1 MIARGGAARPARL
14 LWLFAVLLSGCSS
27 ARGPSAPGSPVLP
40 AAEPKSAPVV
50 APAPASPDAP
60 FEFPSSGPIRVGVLV
75 SAARAS
81 ISAPSGV
88 LVAMPG
94 RPRALELQRATFV
107 AGPASGG
114 PEWQIQVGSVTS
126 EDAAKQ
132 LARRAESV
140 VAPARVQ
147 WNAASSTYRVRV
159 GSFPSREVAL
169 EAARSLEA
177 KGLPGWVVDG
187 ESDRPALKSLRLLE
201 AREPIATARIRPA
214 RRGELLTVDGDRYR
228 GSLEVLPWR
237 DGLNVVNIVPLEG
250 YLRGVVP
257 KELSPDQFGELEA
270 LKAQAVAARTYAI
283 RNRGRYR
290 KRGYDICA
298 TPACQVYG
306 GREAERALSDRAVQE
321 TIGLVAFH
329 EGRPINALYT
339 STCGGSTEDGV
350 NLFPADP
357 APYLK
362 GVACAWE
369 ASGWGVVSS
378 SDEGPLTARGPALLA
393 ALGAL
398 SPGASLG
405 AEATRAEIVG
415 WSDALLGAVGL
426 RGCPVDTPTTFHR
439 ASFFRYLVARLCWS
453 ERAERMVLPQDYR
466 YLLPSG
472 DRSGWGDEAER
483 RAATWLVQEGLL
495 RPGAGDTLAP
505 GSPVLRAD
513 VVNLLAGIVDRLSP
527 TRVEAARFVSLR
539 DGVLR
544 LQPIREGDGEVGRAE
559 LEVPLA
565 PRVRLFRKIGVES
578 FAARELRLTPGEELR
593 LIRDD
598 GGEVS
603 YLEALQSLLGPSTD
617 RDSRYHRW
625 VVSRTPEE
633 LAASLKRYG
642 RIGRVLEIVPTRM
655 GMSGRVLAATV
666 EGTSG
671 ELKLKGL
678 EVRWGLGLRENLFA
692 IDRIVGPGGR
702 VERFVFTG
710 KGWGHG
716 VGMCQVGAYGL
727 AKGGA
732 TFEQILHHYYTGIT
746 IESLDDQVGHRGAEA
761 QR

>member
-1 MIARGGAARPARL
+1 
-14 LWLFAVLLSGCSS
+14 
-27 ARGPSAPGSPVLP
+27 
-40 AAEPKSAPVV
+40 
-50 APAPASPDAP
+50 
-60 FEFPSSGPIRVGVLV
+60 
-75 SAARAS
+75 
-81 ISAPSGV
+81 
-88 LVAMPG
+88 
-94 RPRALELQRATFV
+94 
-107 AGPASGG
+107 
-114 PEWQIQVGSVTS
+114 
-126 EDAAKQ
+126 
-132 LARRAESV
+132 
-140 VAPARVQ
+140 
-147 WNAASSTYRVRV
+147 
-159 GSFPSREVAL
+159 
-169 EAARSLEA
+169 
-177 KGLPGWVVDG
+177 
-187 ESDRPALKSLRLLE
+187 
-201 AREPIATARIRPA
+201 
-214 RRGELLTVDGDRYR
+214 
-228 GSLEVLPWR
+228 
-237 DGLNVVNIVPLEG
+237 
-250 YLRGVVP
+250 
-257 KELSPDQFGELEA
+257 
-270 LKAQAVAARTYAI
+270 
-283 RNRGRYR
+283 
-290 KRGYDICA
+290 
-298 TPACQVYG
+298 
-306 GREAERALSDRAVQE
+306 
-321 TIGLVAFH
+321 
-329 EGRPINALYT
+329 
-339 STCGGSTEDGV
+339 
-350 NLFPADP
+350 
-357 APYLK
+357 
-362 GVACAWE
+362 
-369 ASGWGVVSS
+369 
-378 SDEGPLTARGPALLA
+378 
-393 ALGAL
+393 
-398 SPGASLG
+398 
-405 AEATRAEIVG
+405 
-415 WSDALLGAVGL
+415 
-426 RGCPVDTPTTFHR
+426 
-439 ASFFRYLVARLCWS
+439 
-453 ERAERMVLPQDYR
+453 MVLPQDYR

-710 KGWGHG
+710 KGWGPRRRNVPGGGVRPGEGRRDLRADPASLLHG
-716 VGMCQVGAYGL
+716 
-727 AKGGA
+727 
-732 TFEQILHHYYTGIT
+732 HHDRVARRSGWPQRRRGTEIT
-746 IESLDDQVGHRGAEA
+746 IRLATETRGRCGE
-761 QR
+761 QPSPLQGEREG